1 MEETVIVEE
10 TQSVGPQTVAITMQ
24 SPSALTAEPG
34 QFLRVTATIDD
45 EEYSRFYT
53 ISSPDVDDTIEIT
66 VGIDPSDSGPF
77 SQYLGDIESGSEL
90 SIAGPFGQHYYENS
104 NRAVVLAGG
113 PGIGP
118 AVGIGDAA
126 DAAGQE
132 VAIIYVSETATPAHR
147 TRLNA
152 LADSGNDITIFTTAS
167 DSQSGV
173 VPPEFNDA
181 VADIITGKPAEQPFV
196 YGFEDFITA
205 ATDALETA
213 DVNPDEAKI
222 ENFG

>member
-1 MEETVIVEE
+1 MDTTVTVEE
-10 TQSVGPQTVAITMQ
+10 TQSVGPQTVAITME
-24 SPSALTAEPG
+24 SPPGFTAKPG
-34 QFLRVTATIDD
+34 QFLRVTASIDD
-45 EEYSRFYT
+45 EEYARFYT

-66 VGIDPSDSGPF
+66 VGIDPSDAGPF
-77 SQYLGDIESGSEL
+77 SQYLADIDSGSTL

-104 NRAVVLAGG
+104 DRAVILAGG

-126 DAAGQE
+126 DAAGHE
-132 VAIIYVSETATPAHR
+132 VAIVYVSETATPAHR
-147 TRLNA
+147 TRLTA
-152 LADSGNDITIFTTAS
+152 LADAGNDITIFTTAS

-181 VADIITGKPAEQPFV
+181 VADNITGTPAEQTFV

-205 ATDALETA
+205 ATDALEAAGSDTEA
-213 DVNPDEAKI
+213 AKI